1 MTMTYSSR
9 NPESSQETTQDQAI
23 ETVILTEKAVLV
35 ATQLVR
41 ELTQG
46 ENCVLIF
53 LDSRSEDATA
63 VEIADQVSL
72 TRPRITQIV
81 SDLESRGL
89 VSRTKD
95 IEDRRK
101 VNIRITDK
109 GRELVQKQRD
119 AAVEN
124 FASFLDKLD
133 DDADA
138 FIRILHKTIE
148 YFEEKYSIT
157 IE

>member
-1 MTMTYSSR
+1 MTYSSY
-9 NPESSQETTQDQAI
+9 NPDTSQEATRKQTI

-46 ENCVLIF
+46 ENCVLVY
-53 LDSRSEDATA
+53 LDSLSEDATA

-89 VSRTKD
+89 VVRTKD
-95 IEDRRK
+95 TEDRRK
-101 VNIRITDK
+101 VNIRITDS
-109 GRELVQKQRD
+109 GRRLVQEQREKALD
-119 AAVEN
+119 GFN
-124 FASFLDKLD
+124 SFLEELGD
-133 DDADA
+133 DGDA
-138 FIRILHKTIE
+138 FIRILHKTIDH
-148 YFEEKYSIT
+148 FEEKYDIK
-157 IE
+157 IA

>member
-1 MTMTYSSR
+1 M
-9 NPESSQETTQDQAI
+9 
-23 ETVILTEKAVLV
+23 
-35 ATQLVR
+35 
-41 ELTQG
+41 
-46 ENCVLIF
+46 C
-53 LDSRSEDATA
+53 
-63 VEIADQVSL
+63 
-72 TRPRITQIV
+72 ITN
-81 SDLESRGL
+81 S
-89 VSRTKD
+89 
-95 IEDRRK
+95 K

-148 YFEEKYSIT
+148 YFEEKYEIT
-157 IE
+157 ID

>member
-1 MTMTYSSR
+1 MTMNCNLDHSDA
-9 NPESSQETTQDQAI
+9 SQEEMQSQVLD
-23 ETVILTEKAVLV
+23 TVILTEKAVLV
-35 ATQLVR
+35 ATQPVR
-41 ELTQG
+41 ELSQG
-46 ENCVLIF
+46 ENCVLIY
-53 LDSRSEDATA
+53 LDSRTEDVTA
-63 VEIADQVSL
+63 VEIADRVSL

-148 YFEEKYSIT
+148 YFEEKYEIT
-157 IE
+157 ID